1 MDKFAQISDALG
13 ESMGYYHTA
22 NLPMY
27 SEVQKYTLCDNF
39 FHSAF
44 GGSFLNHIWLIA
56 AAAPVFPNAPASSV
70 ATLDANGNLVKDGAV
85 TPDGYV
91 VNTSFT
97 VNAPHPSTANP
108 ATLVPNQTMPT
119 IGDRLTAKGLDWAW
133 YSGGWN
139 DALAGHADP
148 NFQYHHQ
155 PFAYFANYADGTAAK
170 AAHLKDETDFIA
182 AAQAG
187 TLPAVSFVKPLGPEN
202 EHPGYAAL
210 STGENHLLQL
220 INAVRNGPNWKDVA
234 IIITYDEH
242 GGFWDH
248 VKPPVIDKWGPG
260 ERVPTIIISPYS
272 KVGYID
278 HSQYETSSIL
288 ALIERRWGLEPLA
301 TRDAQAS
308 PMVGAFDFSHRH
320 N

>member
-1 MDKFAQISDALG
+1 
-13 ESMGYYHTA
+13 
-22 NLPMY
+22 
-27 SEVQKYTLCDNF
+27 
-39 FHSAF
+39 
-44 GGSFLNHIWLIA
+44 
-56 AAAPVFPNAPASSV
+56 
-70 ATLDANGNLVKDGAV
+70 
-85 TPDGYV
+85 
-91 VNTSFT
+91 
-97 VNAPHPSTANP
+97 
-108 ATLVPNQTMPT
+108 MPT

-139 DALAGHADP
+139 AALAGNPDP

-155 PFAYFANYADGTAAK
+155 PFAYFANYADGTAAT
-170 AAHLKDETDFIA
+170 AAHLKDETDFLA

-210 STGENHLLQL
+210 TTGENHLIQL
-220 INAVRNGPNWKDVA
+220 INAVRNGPNWKDAA

-278 HSQYETSSIL
+278 HTQYETSSIL
-288 ALIERRWGLEPLA
+288 SLIEKRWGLAPLG
-301 TRDAQAS
+301 TRDASAS
-308 PMVGAFDFSHRH
+308 PLVNAFDFSHRH